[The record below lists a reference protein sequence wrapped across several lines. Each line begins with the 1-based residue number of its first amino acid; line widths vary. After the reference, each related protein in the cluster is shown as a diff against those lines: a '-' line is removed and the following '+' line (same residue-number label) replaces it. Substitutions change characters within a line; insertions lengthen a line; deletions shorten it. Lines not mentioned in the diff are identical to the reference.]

1 MDITTVTLTNPIL
14 YESLL
19 LVCNLYLF
27 LSLMIRSLQ
36 INSYHIVTHNQGTGS
51 QKKLL
56 LLWSLSKLR
65 DSAYALY
72 WRQAE

>member
-27 LSLMIRSLQ
+27 LSPMIRSLQ

-51 QKKLL
+51 REKTVVIVEFVKI
-56 LLWSLSKLR
+56 
-65 DSAYALY
+65 A
-72 WRQAE
+72 